1 MNPDNL
7 FRSEVVKIVS
17 KATKFPE
24 KEIES
29 LLEKPRDP
37 KLGDLSLPCFKLS
50 RKSIE
55 DPKEIAVDIGKTPP
69 AGLVKDIWVAG
80 PYVNF
85 YADWKKVGEVVIR
98 EILKQK
104 EKYGRSDYG
113 KGRKVRVEYSAPN
126 TNKPLHLGHLRN
138 DSIGMAVSNTLQAAG
153 FNAVRANLYSNRG
166 IHICKS
172 MLAYQKYG
180 KGKKP
185 KIKPD
190 HFVGEYYVLYEKRKT
205 KKLEEELKEMLRK
218 WEKKDPH
225 VRALWKKMDTWAIKG
240 FRETYKRFGSVF
252 DVEFR
257 ESDFYDKAKPVI
269 ETGLKKGVFK
279 NDYDG
284 AVIADLEAEKLTK
297 KVIRRGDGTS
307 IYITNDLALTP
318 HKFSTFKLGKAIWV
332 VGSEQDLYFQQLF
345 KILELLGYPWA
356 KDCQHLSYG
365 MVFLPSG
372 KMKSREGIVVDADDI
387 MDRMTELARK
397 EIKQREKKISKT
409 ELEKRAK
416 AIGLGALKYFLLKMD
431 SIKSLNFNPEESVS
445 FEGNTGPYIQYTH
458 ARICS
463 ILKKGKV
470 KQFRFDPSLLKDE
483 REKILV
489 RSLMDFPR
497 VVQDAA
503 RDYKPNYVANYI
515 YQLANQFN
523 EFYEFLRVLQAEE
536 PGMKEARL
544 ALSRAAQIVLK
555 NGLNLLGIDAP
566 ERM

>member
-7 FRSEVVKIVS
+7 FRSEVVKLVT

-24 KEIES
+24 KEIEK
-29 LLEKPRDP
+29 LLGKPKDP

-85 YADWKKVGEVVIR
+85 YADWSKVGEIVLK

-104 EKYGRSDYG
+104 ERYG
-113 KGRKVRVEYSAPN
+113 KSDFGKGKRVMVEYSAPN

-138 DSIGMAVSNTLQAAG
+138 DSLGMAVSNILGTSG
-153 FNAVRANLYSNRG
+153 FTVVRANLYSNRG

-172 MLAYQKYG
+172 MLAYQKWG
-180 KGKKP
+180 KAKKP
-185 KIKPD
+185 RIKPD
-190 HFVGEYYVLYEKRKT
+190 HFVGDYYVLYEKKKT

-218 WEKKDPH
+218 WEKKDPK
-225 VRALWKKMDTWAIKG
+225 VRALWKKMDAWAIQG

-252 DVEFR
+252 ETEFR
-257 ESDFYDKAKPVI
+257 ESDFYDKAKPVV
-269 ETGLKKGVFK
+269 ENGLKKGVF
-279 NDYDG
+279 NRDYDG
-284 AVIADLEAEKLTK
+284 AVIADLESERLTK
-297 KVIRRGDGTS
+297 KVILRGDGTS

-318 HKFSTFKLGKAIWV
+318 HKFSKYRLDRALWV

-356 KDCQHLSYG
+356 KDCSHLSYG

-387 MDRMTELARK
+387 MDRMIELARK
-397 EIKQREKKISKT
+397 EVRSREKKIAKT

-431 SIKSLNFNPEESVS
+431 SVKSLNFNPEESVS

-463 ILKKGKV
+463 ILRKARV
-470 KQFRFDPSLLKDE
+470 KQFKFDADLLKDE
-483 REKILV
+483 KEKVLV
-489 RSLMDFPR
+489 RTLMDFPR

-503 RDYKPNYVANYI
+503 RDCKPHYIANYI

-544 ALSRAAQIVLK
+544 AVSKAAQIVLK
-555 NGLNLLGIDAP
+555 NGLNLLGIEAP

>member
-113 KGRKVRVEYSAPN
+113 KGRKVMVEYSAPN